1 MSTDAVHNVLSV
13 SLPIRLADG
22 PLAVEPCRLD
32 RVQPRTPRRHSLQ
45 AMMRTPPSRFALAL
59 CCLIQP
65 RTSWLMCREALS
77 QMRAQTR
84 LPRAARC
91 SHTQARQRVVMCE
104 TGRPLTKRTSL
115 SEAPEDAS
123 PAVSDSKT
131 P

>member
-32 RVQPRTPRRHSLQ
+32 RVQPRTPRRK
-45 AMMRTPPSRFALAL
+45 LAGDDAHATVAFRL
-59 CCLIQP
+59 GIVLLDP
-65 RTSWLMCREALS
+65 APNLLADVPGGVVPDEGPDPLAAGS
-77 QMRAQTR
+77 QMLAHPGQEAYRDVR
-84 LPRAARC
+84 
-91 SHTQARQRVVMCE
+91 

-123 PAVSDSKT
+123 PPVSDSKT